1 MSLQIKCL
9 DEIFVT
15 VFTIKF
21 MNQFHKYFYKE
32 FQIAYSSKNF
42 ATLMTIESF
51 DFHEQL

>member
-9 DEIFVT
+9 DKIFVT
-15 VFTIKF
+15 VFTIRF
-21 MNQFHKYFYKE
+21 INILYKD
-32 FQIAYSSKNF
+32 FQIAYSNKNF